1 MNFLRRCGTI
11 LAGHFAAAT
20 AAFMVPAG
28 FFFFGFPDSI
38 SLSDTPDAIRGVAF
52 LMLLVGGSL
61 LVPTL
66 FVIAISETLRTRN
79 MFAYL
84 TLGAVVAVALT
95 IFTIGLSNAGN
106 LFHLKVS
113 VVTGVVAGFIYWRML
128 AAMRANGG
136 PLNEPHRT
144 PNDHLHARDRL
155 TLLDP
160 AGQASWSAAATSC
173 AWRCSPILILR
184 PNEKAAAGLRL
195 ATGS

>member
-1 MNFLRRCGTI
+1 MNFLRRCSTI

-28 FFFFGFPDSI
+28 FFFFGFPDNI

-66 FVIAISETLRTRN
+66 FVIAICETLRIRN

-95 IFTIGLSNAGN
+95 IITIGLSNAGN
-106 LFHLKVS
+106 LFHLIVS
-113 VVTGVVAGFIYWRML
+113 VVTGVVAGFIYRRIAGRHAGEWR
-128 AAMRANGG
+128 AA
-136 PLNEPHRT
+136 
-144 PNDHLHARDRL
+144 
-155 TLLDP
+155 
-160 AGQASWSAAATSC
+160 Q
-173 AWRCSPILILR
+173 
-184 PNEKAAAGLRL
+184 
-195 ATGS
+195 